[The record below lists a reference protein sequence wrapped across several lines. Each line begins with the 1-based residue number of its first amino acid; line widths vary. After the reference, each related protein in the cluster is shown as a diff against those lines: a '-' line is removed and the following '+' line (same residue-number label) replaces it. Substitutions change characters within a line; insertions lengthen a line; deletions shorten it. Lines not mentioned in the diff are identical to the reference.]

1 MALGFAYSAS
11 GTAALDVLAG
21 GGLVCAAARRDG
33 MLHVGFHFDRDALLA
48 ETAENWLG
56 YFELFL
62 GEVTKGPTP

>member
-21 GGLVCAAARRDG
+21 GGLVCAVERRG
-33 MLHVGFHFDRDALLA
+33 GVRQVSFHFDRDALLA

-62 GEVTKGPTP
+62 SEVTKGPTP